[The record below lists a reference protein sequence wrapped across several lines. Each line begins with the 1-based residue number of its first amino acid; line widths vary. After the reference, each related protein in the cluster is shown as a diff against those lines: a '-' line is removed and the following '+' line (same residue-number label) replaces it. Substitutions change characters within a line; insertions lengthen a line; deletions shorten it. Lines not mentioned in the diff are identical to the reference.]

1 MTIEFFD
8 KDGYAIESGIV
19 TVYNISSETREYIGK
34 TEEFIT
40 VGTGL
45 PAHAYLDEP
54 LKAKNGFAVCRT
66 KDFDSWEYVADH
78 RGETRY
84 STITKHE
91 IMIKELGEYPQDS
104 TNLIPFEFGK
114 WNGTTWIV
122 DESEKSA
129 ATIQSAAL
137 KKAELKSIA
146 DSEISWRQDAVDGG
160 YAEPEEIVDI
170 ATWKKYRVLLM
181 RIDTSKAPNVEWPV
195 APE

>member
-1 MTIEFFD
+1 MAIEFD
-8 KDGYAIESGIV
+8 KDGYAIASGIV

-40 VGTGL
+40 IGTGL
-45 PAHAYLDEP
+45 PAHSYLDKP
-54 LKAKNGFAVCRT
+54 LNAKDGFAVCRT
-66 KDFDSWEYVADH
+66 INGEGWEYVTDH

-84 STITKHE
+84 STVTKQE
-91 IMIKELGEYPQDS
+91 IIIKELGEYPQDS

-114 WNGTTWIV
+114 WNGTTWII
-122 DESEKSA
+122 DESEKLA
-129 ATIQSAAL
+129 ATIQSAML

-170 ATWKKYRVLLM
+170 AAWKKYRVLLM
-181 RIDTSKAPNVEWPV
+181 RIDTSKAPDIEWPV